1 MVDIIK
7 FGSFKDFDKNKNKKQ
22 IILCDSFRNSKDYL
36 NALKYRNNGKYKKV
50 PNYLI
55 NRDGKVI
62 SLISDDEYSNFFEDS
77 EINKNSIII
86 CLENLGWIQK
96 VPLSSNYYNWIGEK

>member
-22 IILCDSFRNSKDYL
+22 IILCDTFRNSRDYL
-36 NALKYRNNGKYKKV
+36 NALKFRNNGKFKKI

-62 SLISDDEYSNFFEDS
+62 SLISDDTYSSFFEDS
-77 EINKNSIII
+77 EVNKNSIIK
-86 CLENLGWIQK
+86 L
-96 VPLSSNYYNWIGEK
+96 